1 MTLSRQL
8 ITLIM
13 IVFLLIFSGTFWIS
27 VENTRSYLTD
37 QLTSQT
43 QNSAS
48 SLGISLVPHIEK
60 RDIATM
66 NTMVNAL
73 FDSGYYQMLSI
84 NSISGEVLIERHNS
98 MMIEGVPEWF
108 INRLP
113 LPTATVES
121 VITTGWNQA
130 GKVKLV
136 AHPGFAYQKL
146 WQTTLEILWWSI
158 LAFIIAI
165 LGTTVILRA
174 ILKPLDD
181 VERQAGAIC
190 NREFPIVKRVPN
202 TRELQRVVKAMN
214 RLSIKVKSMIDS
226 LSERAELMR
235 KEAHFDDLTGLMN
248 RRGFLA
254 SLEYAINDR
263 ERSGSGVLLLIRLT
277 HFSDYNRERG
287 FQAGDDLLVAV
298 ASLISDLSGTYPNA
312 ATARSKGAEFSV
324 MLPVTITEDG
334 ITFAQQCSTALKELS
349 AALGVDGI
357 AHIGLVPFNDE
368 ASSHALLAHADAALA
383 SALHQ
388 GANSYVCSEK
398 AIEAD
403 SNRSWEAVIKDAMQ
417 KNTIRLLSQP
427 IMIDD
432 NKPLYREI
440 VIRIQDE
447 RGEEIAPGT
456 FAAMA
461 DRLEL
466 NRDLDRYVIEQVT
479 ELLENGKQTQPLAI
493 NLSTRSVHHAGFISW
508 LKSHLLSHPVAASN
522 MFFEISEH
530 AMLERID
537 ISEKLIELIHAS
549 GGRVVMEHFGRKLSS
564 FQTLSQLKL
573 DFIKLDGSYV
583 RHISENSDNRFF
595 LQTITD
601 IARGLDIDVIAE
613 HVESEADRDCLKN
626 IGINIVQG
634 YLLGAPAALQP

>member
-8 ITLIM
+8 ITLMM
-13 IVFLLIFSGTFWIS
+13 IVFLLIFSGTFWTS

-37 QLTSQT
+37 QLASQT

-66 NTMVNAL
+66 NAMVNAL
-73 FDSGYYQMLSI
+73 FDSGYYQSLTIS
-84 NSISGEVLIERHNS
+84 SISGEVLIERHNS
-98 MMIEGVPEWF
+98 MMIDGVPAWF
-108 INRLP
+108 IERLP
-113 LPTATVES
+113 LPVATVES

-130 GKVKLV
+130 GRLKLV

-146 WQTTLEILWWSI
+146 WQTTLEILSWSM
-158 LAFIIAI
+158 LAFIIAM
-165 LGTTVILRA
+165 LGTTLILRA
-174 ILKPLDD
+174 ILKPLSD
-181 VERQAGAIC
+181 VEQQADAIC
-190 NREFPIVKRVPN
+190 NRDFPIVKRVPN

-214 RLSIKVKSMIDS
+214 RLSIKVKSMIDN

-235 KEAHFDDLTGLMN
+235 KEAHFDDLTCLMN

-254 SLEYAINDR
+254 ALEHAIHDR

-277 HFSDYNRERG
+277 HFSDFNKSRG
-287 FQAGDDLLVAV
+287 FQAGDDLLIAV
-298 ASLISDLSGTYPNA
+298 SSLISDLSETYPNA
-312 ATARSKGAEFSV
+312 VTARSKGAEFSV
-324 MLPVTITEDG
+324 MLPLTITEDG
-334 ITFAQQCSTALKELS
+334 ITFAQQCSVALKELS
-349 AALGVDGI
+349 AALAVDGI
-357 AHIGLVPFNDE
+357 AHIGLTPFDDE
-368 ASSHALLAHADAALA
+368 ASSQTLLAHADAALA

-388 GANSYVCSEK
+388 GANSYVCSEQV
-398 AIEAD
+398 ITAD
-403 SNRSWEAVIKDAMQ
+403 SNRSWENVIKAAMQ
-417 KNTIRLLSQP
+417 NNTIRLLSQP
-427 IMIDD
+427 VMIGEE
-432 NKPLYREI
+432 PLYSEI
-440 VIRIQDE
+440 VMRIQDE
-447 RGEEIAPGT
+447 QGDAIAPGT

-479 ELLENGKQTQPLAI
+479 ALLERGKQTQPLAI

-508 LKSHLLSHPVAASN
+508 LKSHLLSHPAAAAN
-522 MFFEISEH
+522 MLFEISEH
-530 AMLERID
+530 AMLERVD
-537 ISEKLIELIHAS
+537 ISEELIALIHTS

-583 RHISENSDNRFF
+583 RNIAENSDNRFF

-613 HVESEADRDCLKN
+613 HVESEADRDCLKQ
-626 IGINIVQG
+626 IGITIMQG
-634 YLLGAPAALQP
+634 YLLGAPAAL